1 MSADKKRLET
11 LVNRKLDGALTPEE
25 RRELD
30 RLLGEVPEARRYLQE
45 MEAVDASLRQVPR
58 EEAPP
63 GLEEKVMARIHHEGK
78 ERDLA
83 SASPEAGF
91 GPGSKRDPAG
101 SEAGGIAAERR
112 DAQHSAPGKGDATH
126 TTRKQGGLIRNLHEQ
141 SRRMLRYAA
150 ILFIGLVL
158 GAAATILFTEDPSLP
173 ATDEMVGSM
182 TARSGQKLAFS
193 QEDWQ
198 IQINPMRVDNL
209 LVLVFSAASDEALD
223 VSLGYNT
230 AVYRLNKSHYLSG
243 QDIGSRIGG
252 GTISFGVQDRVHY
265 QLVLEEQ
272 SGLSAPFELTV
283 YQDGQVRYNRELVFP

>member
-11 LVNRKLDGALTPEE
+11 LVNRKLDGLLNAEE

-30 RLLGEVPEARRYLQE
+30 RMVTEDPEARRYLEE
-45 MEAVDASLRQVPR
+45 MEAVNASLRQVPR
-58 EEAPP
+58 EQAPH
-63 GLEEKVMARIHHEGK
+63 GLSEKVMDSIR
-78 ERDLA
+78 
-83 SASPEAGF
+83 
-91 GPGSKRDPAG
+91 SKRVAG
-101 SEAGGIAAERR
+101 
-112 DAQHSAPGKGDATH
+112 K
-126 TTRKQGGLIRNLHEQ
+126 GGLIRSLHQQ
-141 SRRMLRYAA
+141 SHRMLRYAA

-158 GAAATILFTEDPSLP
+158 GAAATIFLTEDRSML
-173 ATDEMVGSM
+173 ATEEVAGSM
-182 TARSGQKLAFS
+182 TARVGQTMAFS

-198 IQINPMRVDNL
+198 MQINPMRVDNL

-230 AVYRLNKSHYLSG
+230 AVYRLNKSRYLSG

-283 YQDGQVRYNRELVFP
+283 YQDGQIRYNRELVFP